1 MMNRR
6 ELLQGTVGG
15 TLGLFGLNMT
25 AGAEEKAADSLAG
38 GDAALKKFLLE
49 ECGMQYFHLGIPTK
63 EDMKWDA
70 YLENLKVHIQE
81 YENDPFGIEW
91 MKFEPG
97 SPMPK
102 IIQERPHVAFLVND
116 LDKAIKG
123 MKLLVPVSIPRPGIK
138 TCFIEHKG
146 IGIEFVCRIPK

>member
-1 MMNRR
+1 MNRR
-6 ELLQGTVGG
+6 DLLKGSAGG
-15 TLGLFGLNMT
+15 AFGLLGLVMT
-25 AGAEEKAADSLAG
+25 VGAEEKVADSLAG
-38 GDAALKKFLLE
+38 GDSALKKFLLE
-49 ECGMQYFHLGIPTK
+49 ECGMEYFHLGIPTK

-91 MKFEPG
+91 MKFEEG

-102 IIQERPHVAFLVND
+102 VIQERPHVAFLVKN

-146 IGIEFVCRIPK
+146 IGIEFVERVK